1 MDRADR
7 VMDRVKVDGPLE
19 HFRVDVNVTKN
30 DNLVNTV
37 HFHPFPSS
45 TSDLNQLFH
54 IEIAKI
60 KPYSFDKTQIL
71 RFESAVPQKTCNSFL
86 MDENSS
92 ISSKSESFRVFS
104 STKTFIFFSF
114 ISHFAN

>member
-45 TSDLNQLFH
+45 TSDLKISFSTSKLPKSNH
-54 IEIAKI
+54 IPLI
-60 KPYSFDKTQIL
+60 KRKY
-71 RFESAVPQKTCNSFL
+71 
-86 MDENSS
+86 
-92 ISSKSESFRVFS
+92 
-104 STKTFIFFSF
+104 
-114 ISHFAN
+114 